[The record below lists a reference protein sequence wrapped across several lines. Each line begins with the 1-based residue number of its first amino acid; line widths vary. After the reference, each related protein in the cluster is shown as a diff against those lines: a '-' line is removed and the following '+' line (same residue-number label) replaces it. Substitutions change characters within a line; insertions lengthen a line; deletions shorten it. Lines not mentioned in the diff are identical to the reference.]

1 MTVIRWAGFEGE
13 NRAIHP
19 KLLAETLGTLSRNQK
34 PGRGDLRPWK
44 APLNAATAP
53 AGRKT
58 IYRMG
63 RDTNVHYWLS
73 WTGRVHVARVSDA
86 TDTTERTAYTGDG
99 EPKWTDNTMALTSAP
114 YPTSSRPLGLPVP
127 SSAPLVNA
135 LPVAPV
141 DNLGYQHFFI
151 SRYTV
156 ETRLVDGDVLN
167 FEVADLSTQVV
178 TITAVDGAVTCSSVT
193 TQLDALDGL
202 TATNTASDSDYGEGV
217 LVLSETA
224 TFTVKLRTNVTTDAT
239 TGEVTET
246 FEDVGAST
254 EVTQP
259 NPTLETCVYVYT
271 WVNDLGWESAPS
283 LPSTALDRDVKAVV
297 EVSGFDVVPSG
308 NHQVNRI
315 RVYRTQTGSDQFM
328 FLREVAYG
336 TSSTTDDNRATGE
349 TLASLTW
356 QPPPGDLKCL
366 TALWNGMLAGI
377 SGNSVRF
384 CEAYVPYAWPVEYD
398 VIPPNAKPVALGVFG
413 QSLLVLTDGR
423 PLLVS
428 GSGPNGVDQQPLD
441 IPQSCVAPDSVVSM
455 GTGVA
460 WASDD
465 GLCFYGSGGAKILT
479 AGLLTR
485 EDWQALKPSSIIGQM
500 YEGLYLG
507 SYDDGSGRK
516 GFFIDPGN
524 PKGVFFLDT
533 GYEAMHLDEF
543 RDQLFVLDGANIKQ
557 WDAGA
562 PMTVKA
568 RSKVYRQTKPTNFA
582 CAEVVADNYPV
593 TFRMY
598 TDGSLRH
605 TQTVANSEPFRLP
618 SGYRAVN
625 FQLEVEST
633 HAVQAVLVG
642 QSMAELTTI

>member
-13 NRAIHP
+13 NRAVHP
-19 KLLAETLGTLSRNQK
+19 KLLAESLGTLSRNQK

-73 WTGRVHVARVSDA
+73 WTGRVHVARISDA

-99 EPKWTDNTMALTSAP
+99 EPKWTNTTMALASAP

-127 SSAPLVNA
+127 SSAPLITVG
-135 LPVAPV
+135 VAPEPEIE
-141 DNLGYQHFFI
+141 GTPPTME
-151 SRYTV
+151 TV
-156 ETRLVDGDVLN
+156 
-167 FEVADLSTQVV
+167 FY
-178 TITAVDGAVTCSSVT
+178 C
-193 TQLDALDGL
+193 
-202 TATNTASDSDYGEGV
+202 
-217 LVLSETA
+217 
-224 TFTVKLRTNVTTDAT
+224 
-239 TGEVTET
+239 
-246 FEDVGAST
+246 
-254 EVTQP
+254 
-259 NPTLETCVYVYT
+259 YT
-271 WVNDLGWESAPS
+271 WVNDMGWESAPS
-283 LPSTALDRDVKAVV
+283 PPSVLVERDVTASVT
-297 EVSGFDVVPSG
+297 VSGFDVIPSG
-308 NHQVNRI
+308 NHQINRV

-349 TLASLTW
+349 ALASLTW
-356 QPPPGDLKCL
+356 QPPPSDLKCL
-366 TALWNGMLAGI
+366 TAMWNGMLAGI

-428 GSGPNGVDQQPLD
+428 GSGPDSVDQQLLD

-465 GLCFYGSGGAKILT
+465 GLCFYGSGGAKIIT

-485 EDWQALKPSSIIGQM
+485 EDWQALKPSSIVGQM

-524 PKGVFFLDT
+524 PKGAFFLDT
-533 GYEAMHLDEF
+533 GYTAMHLDEF

-562 PMTVKA
+562 AMTVKA

-582 CAEVVADNYPV
+582 CAEVVADGYPV
-593 TFRMY
+593 TFRLY
-598 TDGSLRH
+598 ADGELKH
-605 TQTVANSEPFRLP
+605 TQTVASAEPFRLP
-618 SGYRAVN
+618 SGYRAMN
-625 FQLEVEST
+625 FQLEVEGT
-633 HAVQAVLVG
+633 HAIQAVLVG
-642 QSMAELTTI
+642 QSMAELATA